1 MLTMIALSLACAPS
15 GGVPAGEQPPDFT
28 LVDVNTASAT
38 YLQEVS
44 PRDKLDQASAWYFGH
59 ST

>member
-1 MLTMIALSLACAPS
+1 MLTFVALSLACTS
-15 GGVPAGEQPPDFT
+15 GPGVPAGEQPPDFV
-28 LVDVNTASAT
+28 LVDVNPASPS
-38 YLQEVS
+38 YMLEVS